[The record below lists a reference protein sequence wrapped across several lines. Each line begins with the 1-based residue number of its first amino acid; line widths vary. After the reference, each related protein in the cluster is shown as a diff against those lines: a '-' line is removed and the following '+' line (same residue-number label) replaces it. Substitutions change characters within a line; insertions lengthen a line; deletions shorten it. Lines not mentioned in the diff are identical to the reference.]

1 MDIKKDALDLHYGN
15 FRFQIFFFAL
25 PKLGNENHDNW
36 IFLH

>member
-15 FRFQIFFFAL
+15 FRIQIFFAL